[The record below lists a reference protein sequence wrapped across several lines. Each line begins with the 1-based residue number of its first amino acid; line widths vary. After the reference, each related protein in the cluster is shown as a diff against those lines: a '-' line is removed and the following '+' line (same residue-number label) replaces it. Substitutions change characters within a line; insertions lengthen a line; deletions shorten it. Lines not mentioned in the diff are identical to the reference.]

1 MYGSRSDGGKLPA
14 ELLIKPPI
22 RLSLSLSLSLSLFL
36 AHTKEGRRP
45 ANRGAKRRSDV
56 FPGVAELD

>member
-22 RLSLSLSLSLSLFL
+22 RLSLSLSLSLSG
-36 AHTKEGRRP
+36 AHKGGTATGKSGSETPFGR
-45 ANRGAKRRSDV
+45 
-56 FPGVAELD
+56 FPGSGGTRLR